1 VAARS
6 QVPPAQIHGDVAPGF
21 GLVADTFR
29 AQLAERQAIGAA
41 CISDPDALAPRL
53 ARQAPLW
60 EPGSRQGYHA
70 VTLGFYE
77 SELLRRVDPAGRTI
91 GRAFAED
98 VAAPLGIDFHIGLPD
113 HVDDGRLARF
123 HGVHPARG
131 ILHVGAA
138 PRKLLLALCNPRSL
152 TSRAFMAI
160 PIARHP
166 ERINDRHLLRHE
178 LAAFGGVGNARGIA
192 RAYGELA
199 TGGRRL
205 GLRPATPTA
214 LETPAAPPPGG
225 RRDLVLHSDI
235 PFSLGYARAFPGFPL
250 GTDQRS
256 YAMAGAGGSIGM
268 ADPALGVGFAYT
280 PNRMGFGSPTDP
292 REVALRD
299 ALYRCLDGPRQDP
312 RAHRDTR
319 VAAR

>member
-1 VAARS
+1 MAARS
-6 QVPPAQIHGDVAPGF
+6 QVPPAQIHGDVVPGF

-60 EPGSRQGYHA
+60 EPGSRQGYH
-70 VTLGFYE
+70 V
-77 SELLRRVDPAGRTI
+77 
-91 GRAFAED
+91 
-98 VAAPLGIDFHIGLPD
+98 
-113 HVDDGRLARF
+113 
-123 HGVHPARG
+123 
-131 ILHVGAA
+131 
-138 PRKLLLALCNPRSL
+138 
-152 TSRAFMAI
+152 
-160 PIARHP
+160 
-166 ERINDRHLLRHE
+166 
-178 LAAFGGVGNARGIA
+178 GGVGNARGIA

-199 TGGRRL
+199 TGGGRL
-205 GLRPATPTA
+205 GLRPATLTA